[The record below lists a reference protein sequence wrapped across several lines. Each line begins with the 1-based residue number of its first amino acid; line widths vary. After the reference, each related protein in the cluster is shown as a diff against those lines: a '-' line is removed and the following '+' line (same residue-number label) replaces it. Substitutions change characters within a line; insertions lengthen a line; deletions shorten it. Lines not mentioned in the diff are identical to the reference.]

1 MLKYNIIQGSIKYK
15 NPEDVYIFDE
25 NNNISN
31 FLDNLKENIFY
42 EFCVISPFNV
52 SNHIVLSPF
61 KVRLINSYINICA
74 PKTAALSLMGINN
87 IMDIDTWINNEET
100 IKYKKRAEVSI
111 KAGQKLYIGKD
122 IKLYTTYRLTSGNIR
137 NIPSGNNVTFA
148 IYGDNIIYTYNDSV
162 YTVKLPN
169 EYLLADEDST
179 ITLYDVSYLDDYNYS
194 TIIKE

>member
-1 MLKYNIIQGSIKYK
+1 
-15 NPEDVYIFDE
+15 
-25 NNNISN
+25 
-31 FLDNLKENIFY
+31 
-42 EFCVISPFNV
+42 
-52 SNHIVLSPF
+52 
-61 KVRLINSYINICA
+61 
-74 PKTAALSLMGINN
+74 MGINN

-111 KAGQKLYIGKD
+111 KDGQKLYIGKD

-179 ITLYDVSYLDDYNYS
+179 STLYDVSYLDDYNSS
-194 TIIKE
+194 TIIKD

>member
-1 MLKYNIIQGSIKYK
+1 LLKYNIIQGSIKYK
-15 NPEDVYIFDE
+15 NPKDVYIFDE

-31 FLDNLKENIFY
+31 FLDDLKENIFY

-100 IKYKKRAEVSI
+100 IKYKKQAGVSI